1 MQQTVAPFTTIT
13 ELFLNTVSAYESN
26 NDKFAYSRKINDQYT
41 GITFSELR
49 KNVEEFAIALLDLGL
64 KKGDRV
70 GIVSENRLEWII
82 ADLACAITGL
92 VDVPVFP
99 TLTSRQLEYIY
110 NNCSASAIIVSNT
123 FQLGKILAHQQEL
136 HSVRHI
142 IVMNDDAK
150 GNHTFIK
157 TMNSMINNAQSMLGN
172 EERRRII
179 MEKAAEIIPDD
190 LMTVIYTSGTTGHP
204 KGVMLTHGNVAS
216 NVFSCTGCYTITSD
230 DTMLSYLPLCHSYE
244 RVAGY
249 LLPLAKGAT
258 VAFAESI
265 DKVATNINE
274 VRPTLMTSVPRLFER
289 IQGRIINQMAKEK
302 PAKQKIFSWA
312 LGVGTTW
319 IRNKMQGKSSIIN
332 SLQYSLAD
340 KLVFSKIRERM
351 GGRIRTFVSGG
362 AALKNDT
369 AEFFLMQGLTILEGY
384 GLTEASPVLSVNRP
398 DSIEI
403 GTVGKPLPNVE
414 IKLSEEG
421 EILARGKNIMLGYW
435 NDNESTQE
443 AITPDGWLRTG
454 DIGVWTEKGN
464 LKITDR
470 LKHLFI
476 SSGGKNIAPTPVE
489 NLICHSKLIEQCVL
503 IGENKPYCTALITPN
518 FEELQL
524 FAEKEGLIY
533 RTNEELIQLPSV
545 IRLFHR
551 DIDHLQR
558 DLAKYERIRK
568 FTLLPRLLT
577 VEDGELT
584 PKMSIKRKIVEEK
597 FRKEIEKMYEN
608 SDSLAE

>member
-1 MQQTVAPFTTIT
+1 MQQTVAPFSTIT
-13 ELFLNTVSAYESN
+13 ELFLNTINTYEKNTEKYAYI
-26 NDKFAYSRKINDQYT
+26 RKIDEKYT

-49 KNVEEFAIALLDLGL
+49 KTVEEFAIALLDLGL
-64 KKGDRV
+64 KKGDRI

-82 ADLACAITGL
+82 ADLACALTGL

-99 TLTSRQLEYIY
+99 TLTSKQLEYIY
-110 NNCSASAIIVSNT
+110 NNCGASAVIVSNT

-136 HSVRHI
+136 HHLRHI

-150 GNHTFIK
+150 GNHTFVK
-157 TMNSMINNAQSMLGN
+157 TMNEMITYAQTKVS
-172 EERRRII
+172 ESDRKRII
-179 MEKAAEIIPDD
+179 QENAATILPDD
-190 LMTVIYTSGTTGHP
+190 LMTIIYTSGTTGHP
-204 KGVMLTHGNVAS
+204 KGVMLTHGNIAS
-216 NVFSCTGCYTITSD
+216 NVSSCTGCYSITSD
-230 DTMLSYLPLCHSYE
+230 DLMLSYLPLCHSYE

-249 LLPLAKGAT
+249 LLPLAKGAS

-302 PAKQKIFSWA
+302 PAKQKIFAWA
-312 LGVGTTW
+312 LSVGTTW
-319 IRNKMQGKSSIIN
+319 IRNKMQGKSSLIN
-332 SLQYSLAD
+332 SLQYKLAD

-351 GGRIRTFVSGG
+351 GGKIRTFVSGG

-384 GLTEASPVLSVNRP
+384 GLTEASPVLAVNRP

-403 GTVGKPLPNVE
+403 GTVGKPLPNIE
-414 IKLSEEG
+414 IKLSEQG
-421 EILARGKNIMLGYW
+421 EILARGKNIMRGYW
-435 NDNESTQE
+435 NDEESTRE
-443 AITPDGWLRTG
+443 SITADGWLRTG
-454 DIGVWTEKGN
+454 DIGIWTEKGN

-470 LKHLFI
+470 IKHLFI
-476 SSGGKNIAPTPVE
+476 SSGGKNIAPTPIE
-489 NLICHSKLIEQCVL
+489 NMICHSRLIEQCVL
-503 IGENKPYCTALITPN
+503 IGEDKPYCTALIAPN

-524 FAEKEGLIY
+524 FAEKEGLVY
-533 RTNEELIQLPSV
+533 RTHEELIQLPVV

-551 DIDHLQR
+551 DIDHLQK

-568 FTLLPRLLT
+568 FTLLPRLLS

-584 PKMSIKRKIVEEK
+584 PKMSIKRKVVEEK
-597 FRKEIEKMYEN
+597 FRADIEKMYEG
-608 SDSLAE
+608 SDSVID